1 MVGVKD
7 CPRALFRRAGA
18 DVLVSRDDASFA
30 PDGKHIVTASD
41 DGTVRTY
48 ACAVCGSVY
57 ELARLAHAQ
66 LVRTAA
72 LLTPRERRRY
82 FGG

>member
-1 MVGVKD
+1 M
-7 CPRALFRRAGA
+7 
-18 DVLVSRDDASFA
+18 
-30 PDGKHIVTASD
+30 
-41 DGTVRTY
+41 Y
-48 ACAVCGSVY
+48 ACNACGSVY

-66 LVRTAA
+66 LVHIAA